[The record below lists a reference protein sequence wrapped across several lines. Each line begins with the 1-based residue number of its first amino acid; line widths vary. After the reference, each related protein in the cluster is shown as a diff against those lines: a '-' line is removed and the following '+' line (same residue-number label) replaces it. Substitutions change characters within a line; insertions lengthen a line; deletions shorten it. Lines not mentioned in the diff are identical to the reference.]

1 MSRILN
7 RPLFKQIKQEH
18 RGTGITSGL
27 QYRQNYRVGGRVGF
41 KHGGSHVNEAALQNA
56 ALGFN
61 PNLNLGM
68 SKNQLSLS
76 SGVNKA
82 NTNLAQSMQLNNL
95 IANEKALRENLIP
108 TVDYSKYSP
117 TALDTIGSAATKT
130 LEEIT
135 TPTAGRTLG
144 KKSEV
149 ATFVKNLGKS
159 AGENKKIRKELD
171 LLKETDAKKS
181 AEAILASAKGERTEL
196 KEESLSY
203 ATLANQF
210 NIAGLNTDTSLSVAK
225 IQANALP
232 AETKNY
238 NNLVATFLS
247 QGMSS
252 EDASNRAF
260 GMAYKTINSQLDF
273 ASTLIGSLASG
284 DLMDADQKSDA
295 VMKAFQIMN
304 NMGGNSFLL
313 DKEQMQNIADILSS
327 GSNIKDDKN
336 ALEILK
342 LD

>member
-7 RPLFKQIKQEH
+7 RPLFRQIKQEH

-27 QYRQNYRVGGRVGF
+27 QYRQNYRVGGQVKQAKRGLVDGP
-41 KHGGSHVNEAALQNA
+41 GGYAGLN
-56 ALGFN
+56 FN
-61 PNLNLGM
+61 PSLNLGM
-68 SKNQLSLS
+68 NTNQLSLS

-82 NTNLAQSMQLNNL
+82 NTNLSQSMQLNNL

-181 AEAILASAKGERTEL
+181 AEAVLASAKGERTEL

-238 NNLVATFLS
+238 NNLVATFIS
-247 QGMSS
+247 QGMSP
-252 EDASNRAF
+252 EDASSKAF

-284 DLMDADQKSDA
+284 DLMSAEEKGDA
-295 VMKAFQIMN
+295 VMKAFQIMT
-304 NMGGNSFLL
+304 NMGGSSFLL
-313 DKEQMQNIADILSS
+313 DKTQMQNIADILSS

-336 ALEILK
+336 ALEILD

>member
-1 MSRILN
+1 MDGPGGYAGLN
-7 RPLFKQIKQEH
+7 
-18 RGTGITSGL
+18 
-27 QYRQNYRVGGRVGF
+27 
-41 KHGGSHVNEAALQNA
+41 
-56 ALGFN
+56 FN
-61 PNLNLGM
+61 PSLNLGM
-68 SKNQLSLS
+68 NTNQLSLS

-82 NTNLAQSMQLNNL
+82 NTNLSQSMQLNNL

-181 AEAILASAKGERTEL
+181 AEAVLASAKGERTEL
-196 KEESLSY
+196 KEEALSY

-210 NIAGLNTDTSLSVAK
+210 NIAGLGADTSLAVAE

-284 DLMDADQKSDA
+284 DYMTSSEEKSDA

-304 NMGGNSFLL
+304 NMGGSSFLL

-327 GSNIKDDKN
+327 NSNTKDEND
-336 ALEILK
+336 AIETLTLE
-342 LD
+342 